1 MWVYLLATAF
11 SCLITA
17 VWYRRRERCSWRG
30 FVLWLLLAAL
40 PLGLVAAARWH
51 VGTDFSLTYLPE
63 YKALT
68 YLKGEGR
75 PAAFEGSFTRLV
87 REGGFGDTPCRVRN
101 HFVSVLGKGEIGY
114 HALMEAS
121 WATGLGFRAILAFC
135 AILTTLMVFL
145 AIFRQSRWPVLAVFL
160 YVFAGDYFLSLNV
173 MRQYVAVALVLF
185 AVPYVRERRLLPF
198 LGCVAVAFLFHRSAL
213 LLLPCY
219 LLSRFEIRPKSGF
232 VLIAVAFAAS
242 FVLAPFV
249 ERALPMIGFANYV
262 KYFHNIES
270 EQGFEWLLFAV
281 NICFVMMGAWYW
293 ERAKAG
299 NQFFPVWYG
308 MMVIGTAALAMSG
321 TLPLMKR
328 INIYFGAANFL
339 MLPEMLLA
347 EGDAR
352 RRRIL
357 TGLVVAVFVA
367 ETGVSVCL
375 MNKNGVLPYQMAPQ
389 KRVQADARVPPC
401 PWTNGVVTVQGGR
414 YYEVRVPV
422 RLSAACASNEWSA
435 TCRFGFTNEEN
446 CPVRVDGMSRAL
458 IRSDRVRLVAD
469 GIGAWIGQVRVPDGA
484 SALRVACESD
494 LGGPEVMFGDV
505 EVRPSPFGP
514 EFLGR
519 RSPGQKQIRMEEG
532 NRQLDIN
539 LSDVREDGKGPGIGS
554 WQYRAQGVLW
564 VVAFDA
570 ASGIGTG
577 CGPKGRW
584 QMAGTAF
591 NVESAEGNLGYEL
604 SCDSNVYGP
613 DIKYRFGVMAS
624 RRLDCIRVF
633 NRILGPQ
640 NLKCVGRVVL
650 GPGVRAW
657 RLEDGNDAWEL
668 SCGETRQFLRL
679 RGVKHGRT
687 KCIQVGGVDGAE
699 AFQVIEYEFS
709 GKMAEIRLS
718 SHDVRLNQE
727 RGDQ

>member
-11 SCLITA
+11 SCLATA
-17 VWYRRRERCSWRG
+17 LWFRRRERCSWRE

-87 REGGFGDTPCRVRN
+87 REEVFGNTPCRVRS
-101 HFVSVLGKGEIGY
+101 HFISVVRKGEVGY

-121 WATGLGFRAILAFC
+121 WATGLGFRAVLAFC
-135 AILTTLMVFL
+135 AILTTLLVFL
-145 AIFRQSRWPVLAVFL
+145 AIFRQSRWPVLAAFL

-219 LLSRFEIRPKSGF
+219 LLSRFEIRPKAGF
-232 VLIAVAFAAS
+232 VLIAIAFVAS
-242 FVLAPFV
+242 FVLAPLV
-249 ERALPMIGFANYV
+249 ERMLPLIGLANYV

-281 NICFVMMGAWYW
+281 NLCFVAMGAWSW
-293 ERAKAG
+293 GRAKAG
-299 NQFFPVWYG
+299 NPLFPIWYG
-308 MMVIGTAALAMSG
+308 MMVVGTAALAMSG

-328 INIYFGAANFL
+328 INIYFGAASFL

-347 EGDAR
+347 EGDVR

-357 TGLVVAVFVA
+357 TGLVIAAFAA

-375 MNKNGVLPYQMAPQ
+375 LNKNGVLPYQMAPQ
-389 KRVQADARVPPC
+389 ERAQADVRVPSC
-401 PWTNGVVTVQGGR
+401 PWTNGVVAVQGGR

-422 RLSAACASNEWSA
+422 RLPAASVSNEWFA
-435 TCRFGFTNEEN
+435 ACRFDFTDEGDR
-446 CPVRVDGMSRAL
+446 PVRTDGMSRAL
-458 IRSDRVRLVAD
+458 IRSDRVRLAD
-469 GIGAWIGQVRVPDGA
+469 DGTGAWVGQVRVPDGA
-484 SALRVACESD
+484 SALRVACESGP
-494 LGGPEVMFGDV
+494 GGSDVAFGEV
-505 EVRPSPFGP
+505 EVRPSPFGS
-514 EFLGR
+514 EYLGR
-519 RSPGQKQIRMEEG
+519 RNPGRKQIRMTEG
-532 NRQLDIN
+532 DRQLDIN
-539 LSDVREDGKGPGIGS
+539 LSDVREDGAGPDLGS

-564 VVAFDA
+564 IAACDA
-570 ASGIGTG
+570 ASGISTG
-577 CGPKGRW
+577 CGPRGCR

-591 NVESAEGNLGYEL
+591 NVESAEDDLGYEL

-613 DIKYRFGVMAS
+613 DIKHRFGVMAS
-624 RRLDCIRVF
+624 RGLERIRVF
-633 NRILGPQ
+633 NRISGPQ
-640 NLKCVGRVVL
+640 NLKSVGRVVL
-650 GPGVRAW
+650 GPGVRA
-657 RLEDGNDAWEL
+657 RQLEDGKGVWEL
-668 SCGETRQFLRL
+668 SCGSARLLLRL
-679 RGVKHGRT
+679 RGVKHSRT
-687 KCIQVGGVDGAE
+687 KCVQVGGVDGAE
-699 AFQVIEYEFS
+699 SSLAIEYEFS
-709 GKMAEIRLS
+709 GKTSEICM
-718 SHDVRLNQE
+718 QF
-727 RGDQ
+727 